1 MWHQYSLT
9 HVCLDLLSFTW
20 CVRLPLH
27 TLKCAARGAKSATE
41 HRCVLTQFDLVRKER
56 CSRDQKHQK
65 WKGMWSPAPSS
76 PPVCHFKRAG
86 ASPKHLKAGQRP
98 LTALHREPA
107 EVKASEARGC
117 ICLDLAHW
125 RCKVCDPSTLRV
137 LICLR
142 KAPGRLQICKNIT
155 AAGRLRVP
163 SSHSYLMAPL
173 LKASF
178 ASCGVFI
185 FTSRVPV
192 LTYKC
197 CCHFV
202 QLFTECPY
210 WSGPGS
216 RGPEGA
222 VIIVL
227 LLLSWRERRE
237 NDLFSIWSCQY
248 EPVRLLW
255 YFAEINGRPA
265 TMMPQTANSVNV
277 SVTKAPQAQSEP
289 CCKLFLKLGFPFK
302 A

>member
-1 MWHQYSLT
+1 MWHSTASQTSVWTFSVSHGTFGCRSTLWSVLLVEPNQQQSIAAYWPSLT
-9 HVCLDLLSFTW
+9 W
-20 CVRLPLH
+20 WER
-27 TLKCAARGAKSATE
+27 RGAAEIKSI
-41 HRCVLTQFDLVRKER
+41 KNG
-56 CSRDQKHQK
+56 
-65 WKGMWSPAPSS
+65 KGCEVPLPPL
-76 PPVCHFKRAG
+76 PPVCHFERAG
-86 ASPKHLKAGQRP
+86 ASPTHLKAGQRP
-98 LTALHREPA
+98 LTALHQEPA

-142 KAPGRLQICKNIT
+142 KAPGHLQICKNVM

-163 SSHSYLMAPL
+163 SSGTLMAPL

-192 LTYKC
+192 ITYKC
-197 CCHFV
+197 CCHLV

-210 WSGPGS
+210 RRGPGS

-265 TMMPQTANSVNV
+265 TMMPQTWSALPS
-277 SVTKAPQAQSEP
+277 Q
-289 CCKLFLKLGFPFK
+289 LGP
-302 A
+302 